1 MTLFK
6 KEKLG
11 KKTRSRYE
19 LGTSAKELSR
29 KVFEMKGLEVNE
41 VVIKFEPEEMKPHE
55 ELKVYSQKELNE
67 KTKNRKIS
75 LIKFE
80 GNYKGTA
87 LNILVDYG
95 LSLLNILSDSEE
107 TNEYFNNELNRQLK
121 GGKKR

>member
-29 KVFEMKGLEVNE
+29 KVFRMKGLEVNE

-67 KTKNRKIS
+67 KNKEQKNIFDKI
-75 LIKFE
+75 
-80 GNYKGTA
+80 
-87 LNILVDYG
+87 
-95 LSLLNILSDSEE
+95 
-107 TNEYFNNELNRQLK
+107 
-121 GGKKR
+121 

>member
-1 MTLFK
+1 
-6 KEKLG
+6 
-11 KKTRSRYE
+11 
-19 LGTSAKELSR
+19 
-29 KVFEMKGLEVNE
+29 MKGLEVNE

-75 LIKFE
+75 SIKFE

>member
-11 KKTRSRYE
+11 EKTRSRYE
-19 LGTSAKELSR
+19 LGTSAKQLSR
-29 KVFEMKGLEVNE
+29 KVFRMKGLEVNE
-41 VVIKFEPEEMKPHE
+41 VVIKFEPEGMKPHE

-75 LIKFE
+75 SIKFE
-80 GNYKGTA
+80 GNYKGTT

-107 TNEYFNNELNRQLK
+107 ANEYLNIELNK
-121 GGKKR
+121 

>member
-29 KVFEMKGLEVNE
+29 KVFGMKGLEVSE
-41 VVIKFEPEEMKPHE
+41 VIIKFEPEEMKPHE
-55 ELKVYSQKELNE
+55 EVKVHSQKELNE
-67 KTKNRKIS
+67 KTKNRKVSS
-75 LIKFE
+75 LKFD

-95 LSLLNILSDSEE
+95 LSLLNILSDSEKA
-107 TNEYFNNELNRQLK
+107 NEDFNTELNK
-121 GGKKR
+121 

>member
-29 KVFEMKGLEVNE
+29 KVFRMKGLEVNE
-41 VVIKFEPEEMKPHE
+41 VVIKFEPEEMEPHE
-55 ELKVYSQKELNE
+55 ELKVHSQKELNE

-75 LIKFE
+75 SIKFE
-80 GNYKGTA
+80 GSYKGTA

-95 LSLLNILSDSEE
+95 LSLLNILSDSDEV
-107 TNEYFNNELNRQLK
+107 NEYLNIELNK
-121 GGKKR
+121 

>member
-29 KVFEMKGLEVNE
+29 KVFGMKGLEVNE

-55 ELKVYSQKELNE
+55 ELKVHSQKELNE

-75 LIKFE
+75 SIKFE
-80 GNYKGTA
+80 GNYNGTA

-95 LSLLNILSDSEE
+95 LSLLNILSDSDEV
-107 TNEYFNNELNRQLK
+107 NEHFNIELNK
-121 GGKKR
+121 

>member
-6 KEKLG
+6 KEKFG

-19 LGTSAKELSR
+19 LDTSSKELSR

-67 KTKNRKIS
+67 KQRTEKYLR
-75 LIKFE
+75 
-80 GNYKGTA
+80 
-87 LNILVDYG
+87 
-95 LSLLNILSDSEE
+95 
-107 TNEYFNNELNRQLK
+107 
-121 GGKKR
+121 

>member
-29 KVFEMKGLEVNE
+29 KVFRMKGLEVNE

-75 LIKFE
+75 SIKFE
-80 GNYKGTA
+80 ANYRGTD
-87 LNILVDYG
+87 LNVLVDYG

-107 TNEYFNNELNRQLK
+107 TNEHLNIELNK
-121 GGKKR
+121 

>member
-29 KVFEMKGLEVNE
+29 KVFGMKDLQINE
-41 VVIKFEPEEMKPHE
+41 VVIKLEPEEMKPHE
-55 ELKVYSQKELNE
+55 ELKVHSQKELNE

-75 LIKFE
+75 SIKFE
-80 GNYKGTA
+80 GNYKGTT

-107 TNEYFNNELNRQLK
+107 ANEDFNIESNK
-121 GGKKR
+121 

>member
-11 KKTRSRYE
+11 KKTRSRYK

-29 KVFEMKGLEVNE
+29 KVFGMKGLEVNE
-41 VVIKFEPEEMKPHE
+41 VVIKFEPEEMEPHE
-55 ELKVYSQKELNE
+55 ELKVHSQKELNE

-75 LIKFE
+75 SIKFE
-80 GNYKGTA
+80 GSYKGTA

-95 LSLLNILSDSEE
+95 LSLLNILSDSDEV
-107 TNEYFNNELNRQLK
+107 NEHFNIELNK
-121 GGKKR
+121 

>member
-29 KVFEMKGLEVNE
+29 KVFGIKGLEVSE
-41 VVIKFEPEEMKPHE
+41 VIIKFEPEEMEPHE
-55 ELKVYSQKELNE
+55 EVKVHSQKELNE
-67 KTKNRKIS
+67 KTKNGKVSS
-75 LIKFE
+75 LKFD

-107 TNEYFNNELNRQLK
+107 ANEDFNTELNK
-121 GGKKR
+121 